1 MQITSSDRYIH
12 VCNFYIF
19 NRFGPLRQH
28 WTMHFEAKHSYFK
41 KITQSVG
48 NFINLPY
55 TLAMRHQ
62 KLQCYHRM
70 NNFEYHSGTL
80 DVGPG
85 EYIISHLLSFSPH
98 SSR

>member
-1 MQITSSDRYIH
+1 MQITSSDRHIH

-28 WTMHFEAKHSYFK
+28 WTMRFEAKHSYFK